1 MASNFI
7 RGALRQSDHS
17 PETTIS
23 SLLDRIIAELP
34 IRSISA
40 MSRDDLIHVIRES
53 QLPLIDARTLRR
65 LPFFDRSALER
76 LAHLARRCCRSRSA
90 QERGAPQFET
100 ADW

>member
-17 PETTIS
+17 PRTATS
-23 SLLDRIIAELP
+23 ASLDRIIAELP
-34 IRSISA
+34 IRSIAA

-65 LPFFDRSALER
+65 LPFFDRPALER
-76 LAHLARRCCRSRSA
+76 LAHLARRCCRTRSA
-90 QERGAPQFET
+90 QVRGAPHF
-100 ADW
+100 DDH